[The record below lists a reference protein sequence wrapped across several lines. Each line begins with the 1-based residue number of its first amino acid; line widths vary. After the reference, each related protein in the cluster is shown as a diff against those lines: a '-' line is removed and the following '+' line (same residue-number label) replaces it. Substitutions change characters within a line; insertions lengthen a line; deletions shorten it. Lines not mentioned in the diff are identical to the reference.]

1 MATKESEY
9 DRNAPK
15 DYIPEL
21 YHERSRGENFLA
33 LFERHLRGAG
43 LYFFD
48 EPEAAL
54 SPQSQLTLLRE
65 ILQGGGAWLTVIATH
80 SPILLGVPDAQILLL
95 GKGPLRE
102 CRYED
107 TGSYQI
113 MRLFMQ
119 NRERLL
125 HELLSAE
132 DGTV

>member
-1 MATKESEY
+1 MN
-9 DRNAPK
+9 RR
-15 DYIPEL
+15 
-21 YHERSRGENFLA
+21 RSS
-33 LFERHLRGAG
+33 LRKVSSRSCGR
-43 LYFFD
+43 FF
-48 EPEAAL
+48 
-54 SPQSQLTLLRE
+54 R
-65 ILQGGGAWLTVIATH
+65 GGGAWLTVIATH